1 MLAFVRL
8 KDAVTMDGVLDVSI
22 PVRFLV
28 VVLGPDTPQISYH
41 EIGRAIATM
50 MSERVRVTHL
60 PLPPCPEHPGSPSL
74 GAVLVPCAMS
84 LSDPHTSVVSRPC
97 PQDSVSSPPY
107 VPLSPSPGVPVS
119 PLTPVSPR
127 GHSGDTRGAGTA

>member
-50 MSERVRVTHL
+50 MSERVRSPTCHRHRHCHH
-60 PLPPCPEHPGSPSL
+60 PHPCPPCH
-74 GAVLVPCAMS
+74 
-84 LSDPHTSVVSRPC
+84 
-97 PQDSVSSPPY
+97 
-107 VPLSPSPGVPVS
+107 VPL
-119 PLTPVSPR
+119 
-127 GHSGDTRGAGTA
+127 